1 MKKNLCIGLA
11 ALAALTLSS
20 CQREAEF
27 NIGPKMVTVTLTAD
41 KAGDETR
48 AAANEGTDKVTYT
61 WTDEDLTNLKLFK
74 VTTTTTTG
82 DDGKETTVETIEAI
96 EGVTTSVSSDSRV
109 LSITATVEANSTLRA
124 IVASD
129 WTTSETDP
137 KPRMALTQ
145 SPAADNFDP
154 NADILISDDVTVS
167 ELTEAK
173 LDFVRPVTVN
183 KMTLKGLTSGET
195 VSKIILT
202 SDKNITGYCKYDEDR
217 TMQGQRKEITI
228 LYENATVGSNGEFP
242 VYFVAM
248 PGEGHTLTLAVETV
262 KSSKDWRY
270 TKTLTKT
277 VKFTKGKF
285 SKFSVDLTGCGQEV
299 VDVNYTGEWVIGG
312 TKGTTSLAATSFTS
326 GNYYPVSEVT
336 IENDVVTVP
345 SSPESYKMTI
355 TRITSG
361 DNAGLYTIV
370 DAGGKYLTA
379 KPSGNYMEGLA
390 EPTDNSYWSIAE
402 NADGTYTILAA
413 KVTGDVAKMMCV
425 NFGNPRVSCYT
436 ETTTQQRVTLYPYD
450 KVTVAAPPTTGYQFQ
465 KVSAVTS
472 GKQYLIVANDGS
484 KLLAAKPVP
493 ASNSYGYPA
502 VAEVT
507 DVSGVITM
515 SSMDNA
521 FTFESAS
528 NGYTIKQSDNRYWWI
543 DASHTSFQVSASPS
557 EGQYFSFAKNN
568 DGTFTITNI
577 LRSKFVQYSKGH
589 TSYGCYASAQSDG
602 FYPYLYEYI
611 GEGGNTPTTY
621 SITIA
626 SGIQNG
632 TVTASMTSNI
642 EQDESITI
650 TVAPATGYELET
662 LTVDG
667 VDVTSQVVNNEYNF
681 DMPGH
686 DVVVNATFKRTA
698 TVTYDFTTVAEL
710 NALVTTT
717 SATYNGKLT
726 NAVISFVPAAN
737 TAIIKDATGSVMYF
751 KSAHGLKQGQT
762 FSGDITVKAELY
774 KGQNSEITDIG
785 SATFSGDEATVEPET
800 VTIASLIGQYNK
812 YQNAYVKVEN
822 LTVVNKDGK
831 NINVTDG
838 TNNYV
843 VFDNVG
849 SVAAKAGDILTV
861 ATGTVTKFV
870 KDDVSTEEIKAWKAD
885 DITITS
891 SGSGDT
897 GTYTLDGTLTGGSN
911 GYATYSDITQNDIT
925 WKVMG
930 NTTMSPWRIGG
941 KNLTNEARD
950 IYSTTALEMDVEKIE
965 ITHGTASGI
974 TVNSMKVIVATD
986 AAFSSVVSTLTPT
999 FAANSTVTVN
1009 RPTGAS
1015 WNNCYYKIVYNVTA
1029 GDSNKYI
1036 QFTSAKFT
1044 GN

>member
-27 NIGPKMVTVTLTAD
+27 NLGPKMVTVTLTAD
-41 KAGDETR
+41 KAGEETR
-48 AAANEGTDKVTYT
+48 AAAVEGDSKVTYE

-82 DDGKETTVETIEAI
+82 EDGKETTAETIEAV
-96 EGVTTSVSSDSRV
+96 EGVTTSVSSDNRV

-124 IVASD
+124 IVSSD
-129 WTTSETDP
+129 WTSSDTDP

-145 SPAADNFDP
+145 SPAVDNFDP
-154 NADILISDDVTVS
+154 NADILVSDDVTVS
-167 ELTEAK
+167 ELNAEK
-173 LDFVRPVTVN
+173 LNFVRPVTVN
-183 KMTLKGLTSGET
+183 KMTLKGLTSGEK
-195 VSKIILT
+195 VSKITLA
-202 SDKNITGYCKYDEDR
+202 SDKNLTGSCKYDADR
-217 TMQGQRKEITI
+217 TMSGQRKELTI
-228 LYENATVGSNGEFP
+228 LYENATVGSDGEFP

-248 PGEGHTLTLAVETV
+248 PGADHTLTIVVETV

-270 TKTLTKT
+270 TKTLGST
-277 VKFTKGKF
+277 VNFTKGKF
-285 SKFSVDLTGCGQEV
+285 SKFGVNLTGCGQEV
-299 VDVNYTGEWVIGG
+299 VDVNYSGEWVIGG
-312 TKGTTSLAATSFTS
+312 ANDATALAATSFTS
-326 GNYYPVSEVT
+326 GNFYPVVEVS
-336 IENDVVTVP
+336 IEEDVVTVP
-345 SSPESYKMTI
+345 SSPESYKMTV
-355 TRITSG
+355 TRMTSG

-379 KPSGNYMEGLA
+379 KPEGNYMEGLA

-402 NADGTYTILAA
+402 NADGTYTVLAA
-413 KVTGDVAKMMCV
+413 NVTGDVAKMMCV
-425 NFGNPRVSCYT
+425 NFTSPRVSCYK
-436 ETTTQQRVTLYPYD
+436 ENTTQKKVTLYPYD
-450 KVTVAAPPTTGYQFQ
+450 KVTVAVPPTTGYQFQ
-465 KVSAVTS
+465 KVAAVTS

-484 KLLAAKPVP
+484 KLRAAKPIT
-493 ASNSYGYPA
+493 SNYGYPA
-502 VAEVT
+502 ADEVT
-507 DVSGVITM
+507 DVNGIITLAAM
-515 SSMDNA
+515 TNA
-521 FTFESAS
+521 FTFTSETG
-528 NGYTIKQSDNRYWWI
+528 GYTIKQSDDRFWYMKGTYNNFNV
-543 DASHTSFQVSASPS
+543 DANPS
-557 EGQYFSFAKNN
+557 EGQFFTFAKNS
-568 DGTFTITNI
+568 DGTFKVTNVAKDKY
-577 LRSKFVQYSKGH
+577 LQYSIDH
-589 TSYGCYASAQSDG
+589 TSYGCYSDEQG
-602 FYPYLYEYI
+602 VMPYLYEYI
-611 GEGGNTPTTY
+611 GQGGTTPTTY

-642 EQDESITI
+642 EEGESITI
-650 TVAPATGYELET
+650 TVAPAAGYALET

-667 VDVTSQVVNNEYNF
+667 ANVTSEVVDNQYNF
-681 DMPGH
+681 DMPDH
-686 DVVVNATFKRTA
+686 DVAVNATFKSTG
-698 TVTYDFTTVAEL
+698 TVTYEFTTVAEL

-737 TAIIKDATGSVMYF
+737 TAIIKDATGSVMYY

-762 FSGDITVKAELY
+762 FTGDITVKAIKYNGLY
-774 KGQNSEITDIG
+774 SEITDLG
-785 SATFSGDEATVEPET
+785 SAAFSGDEAVVEPEA
-800 VTIASLIGQYNK
+800 VTIANLIGKYDK

-838 TNNYV
+838 TNYYV

-849 SVAAKAGDILTV
+849 SVAAKAGDVLTV
-861 ATGTVTKFV
+861 ATGTVTKYS
-870 KDDVSTEEIKAWKAD
+870 KDDVTTEEIKAWKAA

-897 GTYTLDGTLTGGSN
+897 GTYTLDGTLTGGSS
-911 GYATYSDITQNDIT
+911 GYATYSDITQNDVT

-930 NTTMSPWRIGG
+930 NTTMSPWRLGG
-941 KNLTNEARD
+941 KNLTNEDRD
-950 IYSTTALEMDVEKIE
+950 IYSTNALEMDVEKIE

-986 AAFSSVVSTLTPT
+986 TAFSSVVSTFTPT
-999 FAANSTVTVN
+999 FAASGTVTVN

-1015 WNNCYYKIVYNVTA
+1015 WSNCYYKIVYNVSVT
-1029 GDSNKYI
+1029 GDSNKFI